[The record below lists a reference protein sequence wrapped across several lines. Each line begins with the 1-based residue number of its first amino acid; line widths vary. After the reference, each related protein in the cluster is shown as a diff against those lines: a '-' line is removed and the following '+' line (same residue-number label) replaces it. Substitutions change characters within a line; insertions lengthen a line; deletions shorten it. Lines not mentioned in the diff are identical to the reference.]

1 MPWQALFQEKA
12 VGFRLFQHACPFI
25 QPYDDFPLF
34 FVPSVSLFS
43 VKAHN
48 TERIQRRKKRPQA
61 GDPVGHKRD

>member
-1 MPWQALFQEKA
+1 MAWQAFFQGKAAGFWLFP
-12 VGFRLFQHACPFI
+12 FACPFI

-43 VKAHN
+43 VKVHN
-48 TERIQRRKKRPQA
+48 TERIHRRKKKPQA